1 MKSNIAIFQG
11 IENFRK
17 EVTKINTL
25 QDKTGFQKYQVSVTA
40 IAKLMAANFSILIS
54 TNSDQN
60 LSKANDE
67 GSSYFVFIYMSWELL
82 YLTSKVSL
90 LSIFFRCLSAW
101 KISEWCMYIPF
112 WDNFD
117 QRILKPDWLETL

>member
-1 MKSNIAIFQG
+1 MIKVFKYLFVKSNITIYQG

-17 EVTKINTL
+17 EVTKINIL

-60 LSKANDE
+60 LSKANNE
-67 GSSYFVFIYMSWELL
+67 GSSYFVFIYMS
-82 YLTSKVSL
+82 
-90 LSIFFRCLSAW
+90 
-101 KISEWCMYIPF
+101 
-112 WDNFD
+112 
-117 QRILKPDWLETL
+117 

>member
-1 MKSNIAIFQG
+1 MIKVFKYQFAKGNIAVYQG

-17 EVTKINTL
+17 EVTKIHIL

-54 TNSDQN
+54 TNLDQN

-67 GSSYFVFIYMSWELL
+67 GSSHFVFIYMFRELL
-82 YLTSKVSL
+82 YLTAKVSL
-90 LSIFFRCLSAW
+90 LSSFLDVYLHG
-101 KISEWCMYIPF
+101 KY
-112 WDNFD
+112 
-117 QRILKPDWLETL
+117 

>member
-1 MKSNIAIFQG
+1 MIKVFKYQFAKGNIAVYQG

-17 EVTKINTL
+17 EVTKIHIL

-54 TNSDQN
+54 TNLDQN

-67 GSSYFVFIYMSWELL
+67 GSSHFVFIYMFWELL
-82 YLTSKVSL
+82 YLTAKVSL
-90 LSIFFRCLSAW
+90 SSSFLDVYLHG
-101 KISEWCMYIPF
+101 KY
-112 WDNFD
+112 
-117 QRILKPDWLETL
+117 